1 MNRKIIGIFATEQEA
16 SHTIEALKNMGY
28 STDDISA
35 VTRSAEE
42 ARKFED
48 ETVTLAQEGATGG
61 AATGGVVGGIGGL
74 LAGLGALAIPGIG
87 PLLAAGPIA
96 ATLAGAAVGAAGG
109 GLIGGLI
116 GLGIPE
122 HEAKEYEAIV
132 GEGRVLVIVDTEE
145 ANRSEIYRIFRDNH
159 SLNKRYDE
167 EFADLPQSA
176 VEDSTYNETPAMGA
190 TNLEGNRM
198 DGAPI
203 GHRGLAS
210 PADLEE
216 ANPND
221 PTYRTRKS
229 ES

>member
-16 SHTIEALKNMGY
+16 SRAIEALKQSGY
-28 STDDISA
+28 NSDDISA

-61 AATGGVVGGIGGL
+61 AATGGVIGGIGGL

-96 ATLAGAAVGAAGG
+96 ATLAGAAVGAASG

-122 HEAKEYEAIV
+122 HEAKEYEALV
-132 GEGRVLVIVDTEE
+132 GEGRILVIVDTEE
-145 ANRSEIYRIFRDNH
+145 TNRSEIYRIFHENN
-159 SLNKRYDE
+159 SLNRRYDE
-167 EFADLPQSA
+167 EFADIHATTTDDPL
-176 VEDSTYNETPAMGA
+176 YRETPAMGA
-190 TNLEGNRM
+190 TNMDANRM
-198 DGAPI
+198 DGTPV
-203 GHRGLAS
+203 GNRGLAS
-210 PADLEE
+210 PADLESDPN
-216 ANPND
+216 NPLD
-221 PTYRTRKS
+221 RKRRS
-229 ES
+229 